1 MSKEPHLSEMEPAV
15 QAELPLNPTSETPIS
30 TEEPKK
36 RRGRPKKVAEEAVVS
51 DAPIQTAPSEPQLE
65 SSEAPKKRRG
75 RPKKSN
81 VESEASAILEE
92 VSSAPAPTP
101 KTVARTRRPKIVKET
116 EISPASESAA
126 ALEYSEKQ
134 PSENQATAGQTSDS
148 VAAQPTDETPK
159 PKHIIKNAAAEKIS
173 NLVAEKALARAE
185 AAAAAASSTA
195 ETDTQSPSD
204 PVAETKNEPKPET
217 PTQAQGESQDDSGQ
231 ADRKERGN
239 RQNRDNQRNNRDNQ
253 GGRENNNNRNN
264 RNNNKNK
271 SKNPR
276 RKQQFDYEI
285 PPEFEDEPTGPEP
298 DPAKAA
304 VAQAHW
310 KDLRSKQPY
319 ELFKIAQELEIPD
332 IRYMRKQALI
342 YKILEIT
349 TGEEVPIYAEGVLE
363 IMKEGYGF
371 LRSAD
376 HNYIAGPDDIYIS
389 PQQVKRFDLRNGD
402 NITGQVRAPRDN
414 EKYFALMRI
423 TTINEVTPA
432 VSRRRMHFDN
442 LTPLHP
448 TEKLKLE
455 WQHDEYSTRVMDLFT
470 PIGKGQRGVILAPP
484 RTGKTVLLTNI
495 ANAIS
500 QNHPEVKLMVLLV
513 DERPEEVTDMS
524 RSVKDEVLSS
534 TFDEHPERH
543 IKVADMLLE
552 KAKRMVEQGHDVVVL
567 LDSITRL
574 ARANNVVI
582 PHSGKILSGGV
593 DAMALQKPKRFF
605 GAARN
610 IEGGGSLTII
620 GTALVETGSK
630 MDEVIFE
637 EFKGTGN
644 MELVLDR
651 KLAEKRIYPAIDIFK
666 SGTRKEELLLSSDEM
681 RKMHVLRRYLQ
692 DLSSME
698 IMEFMKDKLKNSKNN
713 AEFMNMMKG

>member
-36 RRGRPKKVAEEAVVS
+36 RRGRPKKVVEEAVVS
-51 DAPIQTAPSEPQLE
+51 DAPIQTTPSEPQLE

-92 VSSAPAPTP
+92 VSSAPAKTP
-101 KTVARTRRPKIVKET
+101 KPTARTRRPKVVKET
-116 EISPASESAA
+116 EVSPAVED
-126 ALEYSEKQ
+126 SEKK
-134 PSENQATAGQTSDS
+134 PDENPPTASQASDS
-148 VAAQPTDETPK
+148 FAAQPTDETPK
-159 PKHIIKNAAAEKIS
+159 PKHVIKNAAAEKIS
-173 NLVAEKALARAE
+173 NLVAEKALAKAE
-185 AAAAAASSTA
+185 AVAAAGSAA

-204 PVAETKNEPKPET
+204 PVAETKNEPKQET
-217 PTQAQGESQDDSGQ
+217 STRAQGESQDDSGQ

-402 NITGQVRAPRDN
+402 NIAGQVRAPRDN

-524 RSVKDEVLSS
+524 RSVKGEVLSS

-692 DLSSME
+692 DLSSIE

-713 AEFMNMMKG
+713 AEFMNMMNG

>member
-36 RRGRPKKVAEEAVVS
+36 RRGRPKKVVEEAVVS

-101 KTVARTRRPKIVKET
+101 KTVARTRRPKIAKET
-116 EISPASESAA
+116 EVSPASESAA

-185 AAAAAASSTA
+185 AAAAASSTA

-204 PVAETKNEPKPET
+204 PVAGTKNEPKPET

-231 ADRKERGN
+231 AERKERGN

-253 GGRENNNNRNN
+253 GGRENNNNRK
-264 RNNNKNK
+264 NNKNK

-455 WQHDEYSTRVMDLFT
+455 WQHNEYSTRVMDLFT

-524 RSVKDEVLSS
+524 RSVKGEVLSS

-713 AEFMNMMKG
+713 AEFMNMMNG